1 MSILEE
7 LYNGNINPSEK
18 FLKASGGYKKI
29 NQELNKHID
38 ELMLHL
44 NDEEKQ
50 LFQKIEDNIYQLN
63 YISEKECF
71 IEGFCLGAQI
81 MREILEHKSENFIYC
96 RGGYQP
102 PVCSGG

>member
-1 MSILEE
+1 MCILEE

-18 FLKASGGYKKI
+18 FLKDSGDYKKI

-50 LFQKIEDNIYQLN
+50 LCKKIEDNIYKLD

-71 IEGFCLGAQI
+71 IEGFRLGAQI
-81 MREILEHKSENFIYC
+81 MREILEYESKNYI
-96 RGGYQP
+96 
-102 PVCSGG
+102 